1 MRSRKGIFFGW
12 YVVAACF
19 VTLFLTT
26 GAGFFTF
33 SVFMIPLENSFQAS
47 RTAITAV
54 NSVVALAAGFTTPL
68 VGMLLHS
75 WGPRRVIGFGAVLSG
90 GAFLLM
96 STATA
101 LWHLYLFAFVLG
113 CGLAAT
119 TIIPNQTLVSHWF
132 VRRRG
137 TAMGVVMIGTALG
150 GVVFA
155 PLAHDL
161 IEAFGWRSAYLV
173 FGVVI
178 PAVVVPLTVIVVRR
192 SPESIGQ
199 EPDGDQHDRT
209 QPASDAGGGTAE
221 DATGLA
227 LGEAVRTGSFWNLFF
242 VRFFMVMGTATIAAH
257 IVPIV
262 VASEYGAIE
271 GRDSALMIGSRAIRD
286 FLIISIAGKLMGG
299 YLAERLSK
307 RLVFALQF
315 ALMVLAAA
323 VLFRLENSFVLY
335 LFVLLYGI
343 GNGGAV
349 VYPLIVAESFGLRAF
364 SRVLGIMGIPVT
376 LGAAVGQMGAAK
388 IFDATGSYG
397 GVFFGLMLVNGI
409 CVVLLGHARQREG
422 ATMRGA
428 KGMEFGQARSE
439 PLP

>member
-1 MRSRKGIFFGW
+1 MQSRKGIFFGW
-12 YVVAACF
+12 YVVTSCF

-26 GAGFFTF
+26 GAGFYTF
-33 SVFMIPLENSFQAS
+33 SVLMIPLENSFQAS

-54 NSVVALAAGFTTPL
+54 NSVTALVAGFATPL

-75 WGPRRVIGFGAVLSG
+75 WGPRKVIGFGAVITG

-101 LWHLYLFAFVLG
+101 LWHLYLFAFLLG

-132 VRRRG
+132 ARRRG
-137 TAMGVVMIGTALG
+137 TAMGIVMIGTALG

-178 PAVVVPLTVIVVRR
+178 PAVIVPLAIVAVRR
-192 SPESIGQ
+192 SPESIGLR
-199 EPDGDQHDRT
+199 PDGDQHDGI
-209 QPASDAGGGTAE
+209 QSGSDAGRGTAE
-221 DATGLA
+221 DATGLTVA
-227 LGEAVRTGSFWNLFF
+227 EAVRTGWFWNLF
-242 VRFFMVMGTATIAAH
+242 VARFFMVMGTATIAAH

-286 FLIISIAGKLMGG
+286 FLIISIVGKLMGG
-299 YLAERLSK
+299 YMAERLSK
-307 RLVFALQF
+307 CLVLALQF
-315 ALMVLAAA
+315 VLMVLAAA
-323 VLFRLENSFVLY
+323 VLFKLENSFVLY

-349 VYPLIVAESFGLRAF
+349 VYPLIVAERFGLRAF
-364 SRVLGIMGIPVT
+364 SKILGIMGIPVT
-376 LGAAVGQMGAAK
+376 LGAAIGQMGAAR

-397 GVFFGLMLVNGI
+397 GVFLGLMLVNGI
-409 CVVLLGHARQREG
+409 CVVLLSHARQRER
-422 ATMRGA
+422 ATMRDA
-428 KGMEFGQARSE
+428 NGMEFGQARRE

>member
-1 MRSRKGIFFGW
+1 
-12 YVVAACF
+12 
-19 VTLFLTT
+19 
-26 GAGFFTF
+26 
-33 SVFMIPLENSFQAS
+33 
-47 RTAITAV
+47 
-54 NSVVALAAGFTTPL
+54 
-68 VGMLLHS
+68 MLLHS
-75 WGPRRVIGFGAVLSG
+75 WGPTRVIGFGAVITG

-101 LWHLYLFAFVLG
+101 LWHLYLFAFLLG

-132 VRRRG
+132 ARRRG
-137 TAMGVVMIGTALG
+137 TAMGIVMIGTALG

-178 PAVVVPLTVIVVRR
+178 PAVIVPLAIVAVRR
-192 SPESIGQ
+192 SPESIGLQ
-199 EPDGDQHDRT
+199 PDGD
-209 QPASDAGGGTAE
+209 PDAGGGTAE
-221 DATGLA
+221 DATGLTVA
-227 LGEAVRTGSFWNLFF
+227 EAVRTGWFWNLFF
-242 VRFFMVMGTATIAAH
+242 ARFFMVMGTATIAAH

-286 FLIISIAGKLMGG
+286 FLIISIVGKLMGG

-307 RLVFALQF
+307 RLVLALQF
-315 ALMVLAAA
+315 VLMVLAAA
-323 VLFRLENSFVLY
+323 VLFKLENSFVLY

-364 SRVLGIMGIPVT
+364 SKILGIMGIPVT
-376 LGAAVGQMGAAK
+376 LGAAIGQMGAAR

-397 GVFFGLMLVNGI
+397 GVFLGLMLVNGI
-409 CVVLLGHARQREG
+409 CVVLLSHARQRER
-422 ATMRGA
+422 ATMRDA
-428 KGMEFGQARSE
+428 NGMEFGQARRE